1 MNGKKKYITEVKKAF
16 QNIGKDEK
24 KYLNTL
30 KLRIEENDSDDFNV
44 LVQNFGDPKDLVT
57 AYYENVDNA
66 DLLKKISYKKYI
78 RYIFIT
84 VLILALFFAGVVFK
98 RYLESR
104 NSDVEE
110 IRITLY
116 ED

>member
-84 VLILALFFAGVVFK
+84 ILILAIFFAGTIFI
-98 RYLESR
+98 RFLENR
-104 NSDVEE
+104 NSDIDNIEV
-110 IRITLY
+110 TLI
-116 ED
+116 EN